1 MRAKS
6 RLRTST
12 VSLIAR
18 VGTDRHNPAKKFYQM
33 VYYDSGVGTGDLTKL
48 EQLREG
54 GTGAGLAENV
64 IEACTYPPCKRISD
78 SY

>member
-1 MRAKS
+1 
-6 RLRTST
+6 
-12 VSLIAR
+12 
-18 VGTDRHNPAKKFYQM
+18 M